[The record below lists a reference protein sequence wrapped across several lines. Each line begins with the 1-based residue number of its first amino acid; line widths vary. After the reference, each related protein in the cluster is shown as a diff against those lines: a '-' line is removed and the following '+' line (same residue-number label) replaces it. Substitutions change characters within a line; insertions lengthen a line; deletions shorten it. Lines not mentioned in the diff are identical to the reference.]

1 MADEFASSVDMGLQL
16 TKRIYYGKN
25 PPKPLVMEKKSSEI
39 NNLPT
44 APMVYAVVRDPSMVD
59 NPDIPSYQP
68 YVHGRCD
75 PPALIPLDMQGIAME
90 VDCYMDTAFVTVNG
104 TWRVHCIASS
114 RYCDCRIAVPMGEQG
129 SVLGVEIETP
139 SRSYSTLLIESN
151 DTKDAGLVA
160 NAKDGF
166 LLNRRIYTLKVPQ
179 VAGGSIL
186 SVKVSWSQKILYQDG
201 QFSFSIPF
209 SFPWYVNPIAKLLCK
224 KERIRLNVNSGMGK
238 EIICGSCSHPLKE
251 TRRLVG
257 TLGFLY
263 ESEVRAWS
271 MDDFSFS
278 YKVRP
283 LPVHSS
289 EILGSVLLNSVSML
303 DVDQREMFCFN
314 LYPPAVNTMKVFRK
328 EVVYV
333 VDISASMQGRPLEN
347 IKSALLAAL
356 SKLSPAD
363 TFNII
368 AFNGKSLLFSS
379 SLMLSGKESIG
390 KATQWIDQNFV
401 AEGSTDISLPLNQAI
416 EMLSKNGDSIPLVFL
431 ITDGSVGDEREICEA
446 LRGRLMKSGLNSPRI
461 STFGIGLYCNH
472 YFLQML
478 AQIGRGYYDA
488 AYDLD
493 SISSRLERLLN
504 GTSSVILADLKIEAL
519 ESLDSFELYPCYL
532 PDLLSSRPLIVSGRF
547 IGTCPGSVKVSGTLA
562 DLSSFVVNVKVQK
575 AKDLPLERVFAK
587 RQIETITGNAWF
599 SGSKQLEEMV
609 AKLSLQTG
617 VPSEYTNLIL
627 VENLKEKQTSKLETV
642 DEKASDQLNVKKII
656 YLRAL
661 GVGFGNL
668 KATAD
673 NLPVEAAEPKLH
685 ETSEMFCSRVS
696 DQCAVTLAQ
705 ICTALAC
712 FECIS
717 FCCEKLLV
725 LLRDGRKLLGILR
738 SFDQF
743 ANAVLESACER
754 AIVGDLYCDI
764 PLGLYIIR
772 GENVVLIGELDVD
785 KEELPPHMTRVSEAE
800 IRRAQKAERDSTDL
814 KGSMRKRME
823 FLDMD

>member
-1 MADEFASSVDMGLQL
+1 MADDFTTSVEMGLQL

-25 PPKPLVMEKKSSEI
+25 PPKTVVMERSSSMKSEA
-39 NNLPT
+39 NKLPS
-44 APMVYAVVRDPSMVD
+44 APMVYAVIRDPSIVD

-104 TWRVHCIASS
+104 TWRVHCVASS

-151 DTKDAGLVA
+151 DTKDAGLIA

-166 LLNRRIYTLKVPQ
+166 LLRRQIYTLKVPQ

-186 SVKVSWSQKILYQDG
+186 SIKVSWSQKILYQDG
-201 QFSFSIPF
+201 QFSLNIPF
-209 SFPWYVNPIAKLLCK
+209 SFPWYVNPVAKLSCK
-224 KERIRLNVNSGMGK
+224 KERIRLNMNSGIGK
-238 EIICGSCSHPLKE
+238 EILCESSSHPLKE
-251 TRRLVG
+251 TSRSVG
-257 TLGFLY
+257 SLGFLY

-271 MDDFSFS
+271 MNDFSFS
-278 YKVRP
+278 YKV
-283 LPVHSS
+283 HSS
-289 EILGSVLLNSVSML
+289 EILGRVLLNSPSML
-303 DVDQREMFCFN
+303 DFDQREMFCFY
-314 LYPPAVNTMKVFRK
+314 LYPPTVNTMKVFRK
-328 EVVYV
+328 QVVYV

-347 IKSALLAAL
+347 VKAALQAAL

-363 TFNII
+363 SFNII

-379 SLMLSGKESIG
+379 SMVPVGKESIG
-390 KATQWIDQNFV
+390 KAAQWIDQNFV
-401 AEGSTDISLPLNQAI
+401 AEGSTNISLPLNQAI
-416 EMLSKNGDSIPLVFL
+416 EMLLNDGDSIPLVFL
-431 ITDGSVGDEREICEA
+431 ITDGSVEDEREICEA
-446 LRGRLMKSGLNSPRI
+446 LRGQLMKRGLSAPRI

-519 ESLDSFELYPCYL
+519 ENLNSFELYPCYL

-547 IGTCPGSVKVSGTLA
+547 IGTCPDSVKVSGTFE
-562 DLSSFVVNVKVQK
+562 DSSNFVVDVKVQK
-575 AKDLPLERVFAK
+575 AKDFPLERVFAR
-587 RQIETITGNAWF
+587 RQIEAITVNAWF

-609 AKLSLQTG
+609 VKLSMQTG
-617 VPSEYTNLIL
+617 VPSEYTNLIF
-627 VENLKEKQTSKLETV
+627 VENKKEKQTSKLEAV

-685 ETSEMFCSRVS
+685 ETSEMVFAAASSLCGKLCDTCCCMCFIQFCSRFN
-696 DQCAVTLAQ
+696 DRCAVTLAQ
-705 ICTALAC
+705 LCTALAC
-712 FECIS
+712 FECFS
-717 FCCEKLLV
+717 FCCEV
-725 LLRDGRKLLGILR
+725 
-738 SFDQF
+738 
-743 ANAVLESACER
+743 C
-754 AIVGDLYCDI
+754 
-764 PLGLYIIR
+764 
-772 GENVVLIGELDVD
+772 GECN
-785 KEELPPHMTRVSEAE
+785 
-800 IRRAQKAERDSTDL
+800 
-814 KGSMRKRME
+814 
-823 FLDMD
+823 

>member
-1 MADEFASSVDMGLQL
+1 MADEFATSVDMGLQL

-25 PPKPLVMEKKSSEI
+25 PPKPLVMEKKSSALSEI

-75 PPALIPLDMQGIAME
+75 PPALIPLVMQGIAME

-104 TWRVHCIASS
+104 TWRMHCIASS

-201 QFSFSIPF
+201 QFSLNIPF

-238 EIICGSCSHPLKE
+238 EILCGSCSHPLKE

-257 TLGFLY
+257 SLGFLY
-263 ESEVRAWS
+263 ESDVRAWS

-278 YKVRP
+278 YKV
-283 LPVHSS
+283 HSS
-289 EILGSVLLNSVSML
+289 EILGSVLLNRVSML

-314 LYPPAVNTMKVFRK
+314 LYPPTVNAMKVFRK

-333 VDISASMQGRPLEN
+333 VDISESMQGRPLEN
-347 IKSALLAAL
+347 VKSALLAAL

-363 TFNII
+363 TFNVI

-379 SLMLSGKESIG
+379 SMEPSGKESIG

-446 LRGRLMKSGLNSPRI
+446 LRGRLMKRCLNAPRI

-562 DLSSFVVNVKVQK
+562 DLSSFVVDVKVQK
-575 AKDLPLERVFAK
+575 AKDFPLERVFAR
-587 RQIETITGNAWF
+587 RQIETITANAWF
-599 SGSKQLEEMV
+599 SGSKQLEETV

-627 VENLKEKQTSKLETV
+627 VENLKEKQTSKLDTV

-685 ETSEMFCSRVS
+685 ETSEMVFAAASNLCGKLCDFCCCMCFIQFCSRVN
-696 DQCAVTLAQ
+696 DRCAVTLAQ
-705 ICTALAC
+705 LCTALAC

-717 FCCEKLLV
+717 FCCEV
-725 LLRDGRKLLGILR
+725 
-738 SFDQF
+738 
-743 ANAVLESACER
+743 C
-754 AIVGDLYCDI
+754 
-764 PLGLYIIR
+764 
-772 GENVVLIGELDVD
+772 GECG
-785 KEELPPHMTRVSEAE
+785 
-800 IRRAQKAERDSTDL
+800 
-814 KGSMRKRME
+814 
-823 FLDMD
+823 

>member
-1 MADEFASSVDMGLQL
+1 MADDFTTSVEMGLQL

-25 PPKPLVMEKKSSEI
+25 PPKTVVMERSSSMKSEA
-39 NNLPT
+39 NKLPS
-44 APMVYAVVRDPSMVD
+44 APMVYAVIRDPSIVD

-104 TWRVHCIASS
+104 TWRVHCVASS

-151 DTKDAGLVA
+151 DTKDAGLIA

-166 LLNRRIYTLKVPQ
+166 LLRRQIYTLKVPQ

-186 SVKVSWSQKILYQDG
+186 SIKVSWSQKILYQDG
-201 QFSFSIPF
+201 QFSLNIPF
-209 SFPWYVNPIAKLLCK
+209 SFPWYVNPVAKLSCK
-224 KERIRLNVNSGMGK
+224 KERIRLNMNSGIGK
-238 EIICGSCSHPLKE
+238 EILCESSSHPLKE
-251 TRRLVG
+251 TSRSVG
-257 TLGFLY
+257 SLGFLY

-271 MDDFSFS
+271 MNDFSFS
-278 YKVRP
+278 YKV
-283 LPVHSS
+283 HSS
-289 EILGSVLLNSVSML
+289 EILGRVLLNSPSML
-303 DVDQREMFCFN
+303 DFDQREMFCFY
-314 LYPPAVNTMKVFRK
+314 LYPPTVNTMKVFRK
-328 EVVYV
+328 QVVYV

-347 IKSALLAAL
+347 VKAALQAAL

-363 TFNII
+363 SFNII

-379 SLMLSGKESIG
+379 SMVPVGKESIG
-390 KATQWIDQNFV
+390 KAAQWIDQNFV
-401 AEGSTDISLPLNQAI
+401 AEGSTNISLPLNQAI
-416 EMLSKNGDSIPLVFL
+416 EMLLNDGDSIPLVFL
-431 ITDGSVGDEREICEA
+431 ITDGSVEDEREICEA
-446 LRGRLMKSGLNSPRI
+446 LRGQLMKRGLSAPRI

-519 ESLDSFELYPCYL
+519 ENLNSFELYPCYL

-547 IGTCPGSVKVSGTLA
+547 IGTCPDSVKVSGTFE
-562 DLSSFVVNVKVQK
+562 DSSNFVVDVKVQK
-575 AKDLPLERVFAK
+575 AKDFPLERVFAR
-587 RQIETITGNAWF
+587 RQIEAITVNAWF

-609 AKLSLQTG
+609 VKLSMQTG
-617 VPSEYTNLIL
+617 VPSEYTNLIF
-627 VENLKEKQTSKLETV
+627 VENKKEKQTSKLEAV
-642 DEKASDQLNVKKII
+642 DEASDQLNVKKII

-685 ETSEMFCSRVS
+685 ETSEMVFAAASSLCGKLCDTCCCMCFIQFCSRFN
-696 DQCAVTLAQ
+696 DRCAVTLAQ
-705 ICTALAC
+705 LCTALAC
-712 FECIS
+712 FECFS
-717 FCCEKLLV
+717 FCCEV
-725 LLRDGRKLLGILR
+725 
-738 SFDQF
+738 
-743 ANAVLESACER
+743 C
-754 AIVGDLYCDI
+754 
-764 PLGLYIIR
+764 
-772 GENVVLIGELDVD
+772 GECN
-785 KEELPPHMTRVSEAE
+785 
-800 IRRAQKAERDSTDL
+800 
-814 KGSMRKRME
+814 
-823 FLDMD
+823 

>member
-1 MADEFASSVDMGLQL
+1 MADDFTTSVEMGLQL

-25 PPKPLVMEKKSSEI
+25 PPKTVVMERSSSMKSEA
-39 NNLPT
+39 NKLPS
-44 APMVYAVVRDPSMVD
+44 APMVYAVIRDPSIVD

-104 TWRVHCIASS
+104 TWRVHCVASS
-114 RYCDCRIAVPMGEQG
+114 RYCDCRVAVPMGEQG

-139 SRSYSTLLIESN
+139 SKSYSTLLIESN
-151 DTKDAGLVA
+151 DTKDAGLIA

-166 LLNRRIYTLKVPQ
+166 LLRRQIYTLKVPQ

-186 SVKVSWSQKILYQDG
+186 SIKVSWSQKILYQDG
-201 QFSFSIPF
+201 QFSLNIPF
-209 SFPWYVNPIAKLLCK
+209 SFPWYVNPVAKLSCK
-224 KERIRLNVNSGMGK
+224 KERIWLNMNSGIGK
-238 EIICGSCSHPLKE
+238 EILCESSSHPLKE
-251 TRRLVG
+251 TSRSVG
-257 TLGFLY
+257 SLGFLY

-271 MDDFSFS
+271 MNDFSFS
-278 YKVRP
+278 YKV
-283 LPVHSS
+283 HSS
-289 EILGSVLLNSVSML
+289 EILGRVLLNSPSML
-303 DVDQREMFCFN
+303 DFDQREMFCFY
-314 LYPPAVNTMKVFRK
+314 LYPPTVNTMKVFRK
-328 EVVYV
+328 QVVYV

-347 IKSALLAAL
+347 VKAALQAAL

-363 TFNII
+363 SFNVI

-379 SLMLSGKESIG
+379 SMVPVGKESIG
-390 KATQWIDQNFV
+390 KAAQWIDQNFV
-401 AEGSTDISLPLNQAI
+401 AEGSTNISLPLNQAI
-416 EMLSKNGDSIPLVFL
+416 EMLLNDGDSIPLVFL
-431 ITDGSVGDEREICEA
+431 ITDGSVEDEREICEA
-446 LRGRLMKSGLNSPRI
+446 LRGQLMKRGLSAPRI

-472 YFLQML
+472 YFLQLL

-519 ESLDSFELYPCYL
+519 ENLNSFELYPCYL

-547 IGTCPGSVKVSGTLA
+547 IGTCPDSVKVSGTLE
-562 DLSSFVVNVKVQK
+562 DSSNFVVDVKVQK
-575 AKDLPLERVFAK
+575 AKDFPLERVFAR
-587 RQIETITGNAWF
+587 RQIEAITVNAWF

-609 AKLSLQTG
+609 VKLSMQTG
-617 VPSEYTNLIL
+617 VPSEYTNLIF
-627 VENLKEKQTSKLETV
+627 VENKKEKQTSKLEAV

-685 ETSEMFCSRVS
+685 ETSEMVFAAASSLCGKLCDTCCCMCFIQFCSRFN
-696 DQCAVTLAQ
+696 DRCAVTLAQ
-705 ICTALAC
+705 LCTALAC
-712 FECIS
+712 FECFS
-717 FCCEKLLV
+717 FCCEV
-725 LLRDGRKLLGILR
+725 
-738 SFDQF
+738 
-743 ANAVLESACER
+743 C
-754 AIVGDLYCDI
+754 
-764 PLGLYIIR
+764 
-772 GENVVLIGELDVD
+772 GECN
-785 KEELPPHMTRVSEAE
+785 
-800 IRRAQKAERDSTDL
+800 
-814 KGSMRKRME
+814 
-823 FLDMD
+823 

>member
-1 MADEFASSVDMGLQL
+1 MADDFTTSVEMGLQL

-25 PPKPLVMEKKSSEI
+25 PPKTVVMERSSSMKSEA
-39 NNLPT
+39 NKLPS
-44 APMVYAVVRDPSMVD
+44 APMVYAVIRDPSIVD

-104 TWRVHCIASS
+104 TWRVHCVASS
-114 RYCDCRIAVPMGEQG
+114 RYCDCRVAVPMGEQG

-151 DTKDAGLVA
+151 DTKDAGLIA

-166 LLNRRIYTLKVPQ
+166 LLRRQIYTLKVPQ

-186 SVKVSWSQKILYQDG
+186 SIKVSWSQKILYQDG
-201 QFSFSIPF
+201 QFSLNIPF
-209 SFPWYVNPIAKLLCK
+209 SFPWYVNPVAKLSCK
-224 KERIRLNVNSGMGK
+224 KERIRLNMNSGIGK
-238 EIICGSCSHPLKE
+238 EILCESSSHPLKE
-251 TRRLVG
+251 TSRSVG
-257 TLGFLY
+257 SLGFLY

-271 MDDFSFS
+271 MNDFSFS
-278 YKVRP
+278 YKV
-283 LPVHSS
+283 HSS
-289 EILGSVLLNSVSML
+289 EILGRVLLNSPSML
-303 DVDQREMFCFN
+303 DFDQREMFCFY
-314 LYPPAVNTMKVFRK
+314 LYPPTVNTMKVFRK
-328 EVVYV
+328 QVVYV

-347 IKSALLAAL
+347 VKAALQAVL

-363 TFNII
+363 SFNVI

-379 SLMLSGKESIG
+379 SMVPVGKESIG
-390 KATQWIDQNFV
+390 KAAQWIDQNFV
-401 AEGSTDISLPLNQAI
+401 AEGSTNISLPLNQAI
-416 EMLSKNGDSIPLVFL
+416 EMLLNDGDSIPLVFL
-431 ITDGSVGDEREICEA
+431 ITDGSVEDEREICEA
-446 LRGRLMKSGLNSPRI
+446 LRGQLMKRGLSAPRI

-519 ESLDSFELYPCYL
+519 ENLNSFELYPCYL

-547 IGTCPGSVKVSGTLA
+547 IGTCPDSVKVSGTLE
-562 DLSSFVVNVKVQK
+562 DSSNFVVDVKVQK
-575 AKDLPLERVFAK
+575 AKDFPLERVFAR
-587 RQIETITGNAWF
+587 RQIEAITVNGWF

-609 AKLSLQTG
+609 VKLSMQTG
-617 VPSEYTNLIL
+617 VPSEYTNLIF
-627 VENLKEKQTSKLETV
+627 VENKKEKQTSKLEAV

-685 ETSEMFCSRVS
+685 ETSEMAGVQEEVELERLAKDEKDVNQMHQCS
-696 DQCAVTLAQ
+696 DETTPTKKN
-705 ICTALAC
+705 I
-712 FECIS
+712 
-717 FCCEKLLV
+717 
-725 LLRDGRKLLGILR
+725 LG
-738 SFDQF
+738 
-743 ANAVLESACER
+743 V
-754 AIVGDLYCDI
+754 I
-764 PLGLYIIR
+764 PKETSLNLWIKMR
-772 GENVVLIGELDVD
+772 GM
-785 KEELPPHMTRVSEAE
+785 PM
-800 IRRAQKAERDSTDL
+800 
-814 KGSMRKRME
+814 
-823 FLDMD
+823 F

>member
-1 MADEFASSVDMGLQL
+1 MGLQL

-25 PPKPLVMEKKSSEI
+25 PPKTVVMERSSSMKSEA
-39 NNLPT
+39 NKLPS
-44 APMVYAVVRDPSMVD
+44 APMVYAVIRDPSIVD

-104 TWRVHCIASS
+104 TWRVHCVASS

-151 DTKDAGLVA
+151 DTKDAGLIA

-166 LLNRRIYTLKVPQ
+166 LLRRQIYTLKVPQ

-186 SVKVSWSQKILYQDG
+186 SIKVSWSQKILYQDG
-201 QFSFSIPF
+201 QFSLNIPF
-209 SFPWYVNPIAKLLCK
+209 SFPWYVNPVAKLSCK
-224 KERIRLNVNSGMGK
+224 KERIRLNMNSGIGK
-238 EIICGSCSHPLKE
+238 EILCESSSHPLKE
-251 TRRLVG
+251 TSRSVG
-257 TLGFLY
+257 SLGFLY

-271 MDDFSFS
+271 MNDFSFS
-278 YKVRP
+278 YKV
-283 LPVHSS
+283 HSS
-289 EILGSVLLNSVSML
+289 EILGRVLLNSPSML
-303 DVDQREMFCFN
+303 DFDQREMFCFY
-314 LYPPAVNTMKVFRK
+314 LYPPTVNTMKVFRK
-328 EVVYV
+328 QVVYV

-347 IKSALLAAL
+347 VKAALQAAL

-363 TFNII
+363 SFNII

-379 SLMLSGKESIG
+379 SMVPVGKESIG
-390 KATQWIDQNFV
+390 KAAQWIDQNFV
-401 AEGSTDISLPLNQAI
+401 AEGSTNISLPLNQAI
-416 EMLSKNGDSIPLVFL
+416 EMLLNDGDSIPLVFL
-431 ITDGSVGDEREICEA
+431 ITDGSVEDEREICEA
-446 LRGRLMKSGLNSPRI
+446 LRGQLMKRGLSAPRI

-519 ESLDSFELYPCYL
+519 ENLNSFELYPCYL

-547 IGTCPGSVKVSGTLA
+547 IGTCPDSVKVSGTFE
-562 DLSSFVVNVKVQK
+562 DSSNFVVDVKVQK
-575 AKDLPLERVFAK
+575 AKDFPLERVFAR
-587 RQIETITGNAWF
+587 RQIEAITVNAWF

-609 AKLSLQTG
+609 VKLSMQTG
-617 VPSEYTNLIL
+617 VPSEYTNLIF
-627 VENLKEKQTSKLETV
+627 VENKKEKQTSKLEAV

-685 ETSEMFCSRVS
+685 ETSEMVFAAASSLCGKLCDTCCCMCFIQFCSRFN
-696 DQCAVTLAQ
+696 DRCAVTLAQ
-705 ICTALAC
+705 LCTALAC
-712 FECIS
+712 FECFS
-717 FCCEKLLV
+717 FCCEV
-725 LLRDGRKLLGILR
+725 
-738 SFDQF
+738 
-743 ANAVLESACER
+743 C
-754 AIVGDLYCDI
+754 
-764 PLGLYIIR
+764 
-772 GENVVLIGELDVD
+772 GECN
-785 KEELPPHMTRVSEAE
+785 
-800 IRRAQKAERDSTDL
+800 
-814 KGSMRKRME
+814 
-823 FLDMD
+823 

>member
-1 MADEFASSVDMGLQL
+1 MADEFATSVDMGLQL

-25 PPKPLVMEKKSSEI
+25 PPKPLVMEKESSEI

-44 APMVYAVVRDPSMVD
+44 APMVYAVVKDPSMVD

-68 YVHGRCD
+68 YVYGRCD

-104 TWRVHCIASS
+104 TWRMHCIASS

-151 DTKDAGLVA
+151 DTQDAGLVA

-186 SVKVSWSQKILYQDG
+186 SVKVSWSQKLLYQDG
-201 QFSFSIPF
+201 QFSLNIPF

-238 EIICGSCSHPLKE
+238 EILCGSCSHPLKE

-257 TLGFLY
+257 SLGFLY
-263 ESEVRAWS
+263 ESEVWAWS

-278 YKVRP
+278 YKV
-283 LPVHSS
+283 HSS
-289 EILGSVLLNSVSML
+289 EILGSVLLNRVSML
-303 DVDQREMFCFN
+303 DVDQRELFCFN
-314 LYPPAVNTMKVFRK
+314 LYPPTVNAMKVFRK

-347 IKSALLAAL
+347 VKSALLAAL

-363 TFNII
+363 TFNLI

-379 SLMLSGKESIG
+379 SMEPSGKESIG

-401 AEGSTDISLPLNQAI
+401 AEGGTDISLPLNQAI

-446 LRGRLMKSGLNSPRI
+446 LRGRLMKRGLNAPRI

-478 AQIGRGYYDA
+478 AQIGRGYYDV

-562 DLSSFVVNVKVQK
+562 DLSSFVVDVKVQK
-575 AKDLPLERVFAK
+575 AKDFPLERVFAR
-587 RQIETITGNAWF
+587 RQIETITVNAWF

-617 VPSEYTNLIL
+617 VPSEYTNLVL

-642 DEKASDQLNVKKII
+642 DEKASDQLNIKKII

-661 GVGFGNL
+661 GVGFGNS

-685 ETSEMFCSRVS
+685 ETSEMVFAAASNLCGKLCDFCCCMCFIQFCSRVS
-696 DQCAVTLAQ
+696 DRCAVTLAQ
-705 ICTALAC
+705 LCTALAC

-717 FCCEKLLV
+717 FCCEV
-725 LLRDGRKLLGILR
+725 
-738 SFDQF
+738 
-743 ANAVLESACER
+743 C
-754 AIVGDLYCDI
+754 GDC
-764 PLGLYIIR
+764 G
-772 GENVVLIGELDVD
+772 
-785 KEELPPHMTRVSEAE
+785 
-800 IRRAQKAERDSTDL
+800 
-814 KGSMRKRME
+814 
-823 FLDMD
+823 

>member
-1 MADEFASSVDMGLQL
+1 MADDFATSVEMGLQL

-25 PPKPLVMEKKSSEI
+25 PPKPLVMEKKLPEKLESSS
-39 NNLPT
+39 NKLPT
-44 APMVYAVVRDPSMVD
+44 APMVYAVVRDPAIVD

-104 TWRVHCIASS
+104 TWRLHCVASS

-166 LLNRRIYTLKVPQ
+166 LFKRQIYTLKVPQ

-186 SVKVSWSQKILYQDG
+186 SIKVSWSQKILYQDG
-201 QFSFSIPF
+201 QFSLNIPF
-209 SFPWYVNPIAKLLCK
+209 SFPWYVNPVAKLSCK
-224 KERIRLNVNSGMGK
+224 KEKIQLNMNSGMGT
-238 EIICGSCSHPLKE
+238 EILCRSSSHPLKE
-251 TRRLVG
+251 TRRMIG
-257 TLGFLY
+257 SLGFLY

-278 YKVRP
+278 YN
-283 LPVHSS
+283 VHSS
-289 EILGSVLLNSVSML
+289 EILGSVLLNSPSML
-303 DVDQREMFCFN
+303 DFDQREMFCFS
-314 LYPPAVNTMKVFRK
+314 LYPPTANTVKVFRK
-328 EVVYV
+328 EVAYV

-347 IKSALLAAL
+347 VKAALLAAL

-363 TFNII
+363 AFNVI

-379 SLMLSGKESIG
+379 SMVSAVKESIG
-390 KATQWIDQNFV
+390 KAIQWIDQNFV

-416 EMLSKNGDSIPLVFL
+416 EMLSESGDSIAFVFL

-446 LRGRLMKSGLNSPRI
+446 LRGRLMKRGLNAPRI

-472 YFLQML
+472 YFLLML

-493 SISSRLERLLN
+493 SISSRLERLLI
-504 GTSSVILADLKIEAL
+504 GASSVILADLKIEAL
-519 ESLDSFELYPCYL
+519 ENLESFELYPCYL
-532 PDLLSSRPLIVSGRF
+532 PDLFSSRPLIFSGRF
-547 IGTCPGSVKVSGTLA
+547 IGTFPDSVKVSGRLA
-562 DLSSFVVNVKVQK
+562 DSSNFVIDVKVQK
-575 AKDLPLERVFAK
+575 AKDFPLERVFAR
-587 RQIETITGNAWF
+587 RQIETITVNAWF
-599 SGSKQLEEMV
+599 TRSKQLEEMV
-609 AKLSLQTG
+609 VKLSLQTG
-617 VPSEYTNLIL
+617 VSSEYTNLVL
-627 VENLKEKQTSKLETV
+627 VENKKEKQTSKLEAV
-642 DEKASDQLNVKKII
+642 DEKASDHLNVKKII

-685 ETSEMFCSRVS
+685 ETSEMAFAAATSLCSKLCDCCCCMCFIQFCSRVN
-696 DQCAVTLAQ
+696 DRCAVTLAQ
-705 ICTALAC
+705 LCTALAC
-712 FECIS
+712 FECFS
-717 FCCEKLLV
+717 FCCEV
-725 LLRDGRKLLGILR
+725 
-738 SFDQF
+738 
-743 ANAVLESACER
+743 C
-754 AIVGDLYCDI
+754 
-764 PLGLYIIR
+764 
-772 GENVVLIGELDVD
+772 GECN
-785 KEELPPHMTRVSEAE
+785 
-800 IRRAQKAERDSTDL
+800 
-814 KGSMRKRME
+814 
-823 FLDMD
+823 

>member
-1 MADEFASSVDMGLQL
+1 MADDFATSIEMGLQL

-25 PPKPLVMEKKSSEI
+25 PPKPTVMEKNLTSET
-39 NNLPT
+39 NLPT
-44 APMVYAVVRDPSMVD
+44 APMVYAVISNPSIVD

-90 VDCYMDTAFVTVNG
+90 VDCYMDTAFVTING
-104 TWRVHCIASS
+104 TWRVHCVTSS

-139 SRSYSTLLIESN
+139 SRSYSTVLIESN

-166 LLNRRIYTLKVPQ
+166 LLRRQIYTLKVPQ

-186 SVKVSWSQKILYQDG
+186 SIKVRWSQKILYQDG
-201 QFSFSIPF
+201 QFSLNIPF
-209 SFPWYVNPIAKLLCK
+209 SFPWYVNPVAKLSCK
-224 KERIRLNVNSGMGK
+224 KERIRLNVNSGMGRAILC
-238 EIICGSCSHPLKE
+238 ESSSHPLKE
-251 TRRLVG
+251 TRRLAG
-257 TLGFLY
+257 SLGFLY

-271 MDDFSFS
+271 MDDFRFS
-278 YKVRP
+278 YK
-283 LPVHSS
+283 VHSS
-289 EILGSVLLNSVSML
+289 EILGSMLLNSPSML
-303 DVDQREMFCFN
+303 DFDQREMFCFY
-314 LYPPAVNTMKVFRK
+314 LYPPTVNKMKVFRK

-347 IKSALLAAL
+347 VKAALLAAL

-363 TFNII
+363 TFNVI
-368 AFNGKSLLFSS
+368 AFNGKSLLFSAS
-379 SLMLSGKESIG
+379 MVPAGKESIG
-390 KATQWIDQNFV
+390 KAIQWIDQNFV

-416 EMLSKNGDSIPLVFL
+416 EMLSKDGDSIPLVFL
-431 ITDGSVGDEREICEA
+431 ITDGSVGGEREICEA
-446 LRGRLMKSGLNSPRI
+446 LRGRLMKRGLNAPRI
-461 STFGIGLYCNH
+461 STFGVGLYCNH

-493 SISSRLERLLN
+493 SINSRLERLLN
-504 GTSSVILADLKIEAL
+504 GTSSVILADLRIEAL
-519 ESLDSFELYPCYL
+519 ENLDSFELYPCYL

-547 IGTCPGSVKVSGTLA
+547 IGTCPDSVKVSGTLA
-562 DLSSFVVNVKVQK
+562 DSSNFLVDVKVQK
-575 AKDLPLERVFAK
+575 AKDFPLERVFA
-587 RQIETITGNAWF
+587 RRHIETITVNAWF

-609 AKLSLQTG
+609 VKLSLQTG

-627 VENLKEKQTSKLETV
+627 VENIKETQTSKLEAV
-642 DEKASDQLNVKKII
+642 DKKASDHLNVKKII

-685 ETSEMFCSRVS
+685 ETSEMVFAAASSLCGKLCDCCCCMCFIQFCSRVN
-696 DQCAVTLAQ
+696 DRCAVTLAQ
-705 ICTALAC
+705 LCTALAC

-717 FCCEKLLV
+717 FCCEV
-725 LLRDGRKLLGILR
+725 
-738 SFDQF
+738 
-743 ANAVLESACER
+743 C
-754 AIVGDLYCDI
+754 
-764 PLGLYIIR
+764 
-772 GENVVLIGELDVD
+772 GECN
-785 KEELPPHMTRVSEAE
+785 
-800 IRRAQKAERDSTDL
+800 
-814 KGSMRKRME
+814 
-823 FLDMD
+823 

>member
-1 MADEFASSVDMGLQL
+1 MADEFATSVVMGLQL

-25 PPKPLVMEKKSSEI
+25 PPKPLVMEKNSSEI

-44 APMVYAVVRDPSMVD
+44 APMVYAVVKEPSMVD

-68 YVHGRCD
+68 YVYGRCD

-104 TWRVHCIASS
+104 TWRMHCIASS

-186 SVKVSWSQKILYQDG
+186 SVKVSWSQKLLYQDG
-201 QFSFSIPF
+201 QFSLNIPF

-238 EIICGSCSHPLKE
+238 EILCGSCSHPLKE

-257 TLGFLY
+257 SLGFLY

-278 YKVRP
+278 YKV
-283 LPVHSS
+283 HSS
-289 EILGSVLLNSVSML
+289 EILGSVLLNRVSML

-314 LYPPAVNTMKVFRK
+314 LYPPTVNAMKVFRK

-347 IKSALLAAL
+347 VKSALLAAL

-363 TFNII
+363 TFNVI

-379 SLMLSGKESIG
+379 SMEPSGKESIG

-401 AEGSTDISLPLNQAI
+401 AEGGTDISLPLNQAI

-446 LRGRLMKSGLNSPRI
+446 LRGRLMKRGLNAPRI

-547 IGTCPGSVKVSGTLA
+547 IGTCPSSVKVSGTLA
-562 DLSSFVVNVKVQK
+562 DLSSFVVDVKVQK
-575 AKDLPLERVFAK
+575 AKDFPLERVFAR
-587 RQIETITGNAWF
+587 RQIETITANAWF
-599 SGSKQLEEMV
+599 SENNQLEEMV

-617 VPSEYTNLIL
+617 VPSEYTNLVL

-685 ETSEMFCSRVS
+685 ETSEMVFAAASNLCGKLCDFCCCMCFIQFCSRVS
-696 DQCAVTLAQ
+696 DRCAVTLAQ
-705 ICTALAC
+705 LCTALAC

-717 FCCEKLLV
+717 FCCEV
-725 LLRDGRKLLGILR
+725 
-738 SFDQF
+738 
-743 ANAVLESACER
+743 C
-754 AIVGDLYCDI
+754 
-764 PLGLYIIR
+764 
-772 GENVVLIGELDVD
+772 GECG
-785 KEELPPHMTRVSEAE
+785 
-800 IRRAQKAERDSTDL
+800 
-814 KGSMRKRME
+814 
-823 FLDMD
+823 